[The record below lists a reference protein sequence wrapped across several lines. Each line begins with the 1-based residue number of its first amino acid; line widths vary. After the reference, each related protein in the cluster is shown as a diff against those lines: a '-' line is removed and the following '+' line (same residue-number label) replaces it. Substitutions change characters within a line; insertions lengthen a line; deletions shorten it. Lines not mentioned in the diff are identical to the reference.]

1 MKKNK
6 LIYLL
11 LGFMFAFVACDEPGS
26 EILWDLSFV
35 ELDAATTANGTET
48 YTFLRENNGV
58 NKPSGFMLNL
68 ASRPLDQAVNVTFE
82 IVAASTDAIENV
94 HYVLN
99 SNTVTIPAGQNVVEL
114 PIDIIADGIE
124 AGEQLDIDIRLVS
137 ADVEIGSGFGQ
148 AVHTIQ
154 ITCNSDIG
162 GTYTSTTTGTSTDSC
177 CPNETTV
184 TGTVTLTDNGN
195 GFYTISDW
203 SAGMYLEWFD
213 VYGITATTDL
223 TTEIRDICDAIGA
236 GDFNEP
242 FGQAVQLSGSRD
254 AATGVI
260 TYTWTSGWGDQATVT
275 LTPQ

>member
-6 LIYLL
+6 FIYVLMAL
-11 LGFMFAFVACDEPGS
+11 MFAFTACDEPGS

-35 ELDAATTANGTET
+35 ELDAATNASGEGT
-48 YTFLRENNGV
+48 YTYLRENNGV
-58 NKPSGFMLNL
+58 NKSSGFMLNL

-82 IVAASTDAIENV
+82 IVAATTTAIQNV

-99 SNTVTIPAGQNVVEL
+99 SNSVTIPAGQNIVEL

-124 AGEQLDIDIRLVS
+124 AGELLAIDIRLVS
-137 ADVEIGSGFGQ
+137 ADVEIGNGFGQ
-148 AVHTIQ
+148 AVHNIQ

-162 GTYTSTTTGTSTDSC
+162 GTYTSTTTGTSTDTC
-177 CPNETTV
+177 CPTETTV
-184 TGTVTLTDNGN
+184 TGTVTLTDNGD

-203 SAGMYLEWFD
+203 SAGLYLEWYD
-213 VYGITATTDL
+213 VYGITSSTDM
-223 TTEIRDICDAIGA
+223 TAEIRDICDAISA
-236 GDFNEP
+236 DFTEP
-242 FGQAVQLSGSRD
+242 FNTATELRGTRD

-260 TYTWTSGWGDQATVT
+260 TYTWVNGYGDQATVV